1 MTLDFPTTPASW
13 LTPDEQ
19 FLAQKRIADDTYNCE
34 QKRAPLSGLGDALT
48 DWTLWW
54 LAAAGCL
61 LLVGSSF
68 GLFFP
73 TIAATMGYSPEVT
86 LLLCVPPW
94 FIGVTASFFI
104 MRSVMPC
111 NVLYSLDLC
120 HRHSDVTRDRFWHI
134 VGPISMGVI
143 GFIIAILTMDTSIR
157 YLSL

>member
-54 LAAAGCL
+54 LAAAGCF

-86 LLLCVPPW
+86 LLLCAGLLASQHRSSSCGPSCLAT
-94 FIGVTASFFI
+94 FYIHLTSVTDIPTLPGIVSGI
-104 MRSVMPC
+104 LL
-111 NVLYSLDLC
+111 VLFQWVL
-120 HRHSDVTRDRFWHI
+120 
-134 VGPISMGVI
+134 
-143 GFIIAILTMDTSIR
+143 
-157 YLSL
+157 